1 LHKEDAVEVER
12 EVQVPAAPRDVWAAL
27 TESDQLSAWFGAV
40 AEKNPDGSIFFRWD
54 DGTVRRAVIEVGVP
68 ERLLVLR
75 WLPFEEDAFGRV
87 KQRPVTKVVFT
98 LTPAVG
104 GTRVKVVETK
114 LGFLQSGAPT
124 MVGPSMV
131 GTS

>member
-1 LHKEDAVEVER
+1 MEVER
-12 EVQVPAAPRDVWAAL
+12 EVQVPAAPREVWAAL

-40 AEKNPDGSIFFRWD
+40 AEKNPDGSITFRWD
-54 DGTVRRAVIEVGVP
+54 DGTVRRAVIEVSVP
-68 ERLLVLR
+68 QRLLVLR

-87 KQRPVTKVVFT
+87 NVRPVTKVVFT

-104 GTRVKVVETK
+104 GTRLKVVETK
-114 LGFLQSGAPT
+114 LGFLYSRAPG

-131 GTS
+131 GAV